1 MTSSPKWT
9 RTRATR
15 GFTLLEVMI
24 ASAIGLIVLG
34 AGLVAAMQMQRRSQF
49 EEQTMQAQTTGRVV
63 MELISA
69 DLQRAGA
76 GMGNAPIVF
85 SDTRVQAPIQAWT
98 EPDLRAV
105 DVTRPFPADANF
117 ALPPPPPSHLADFA
131 SDVLQMHW
139 GDTRAMVTLA
149 NCTPPPPQPQDFVRN
164 DAQVFCLVPNS
175 STRLAPT
182 VAPSTPALAVNPS
195 RNMAC
200 HVRVTSV
207 DAASNQLIAEVGS
220 GTETTT
226 VPPCGTPG
234 DPLWRVSN
242 PARESWRIM
251 QAQSAAYRVNWASGT
266 PTLEYLGPG
275 AEDWVVLSRH
285 VERLKV
291 RFGVMSH
298 APPIGFRWFPD
309 PDPAVNLPE
318 IDNCTIARCPIDQHP
333 DASLEPGAPA
343 DDTELRLRLWQR
355 VREAEVTLVVRT
367 PRPDRDAFDPDEAM
381 RYDKEGFPIDGFKRR
396 TYTFRVM
403 LRNFAAGGLQPPLVG
418 E

>member
-1 MTSSPKWT
+1 MRTP
-9 RTRATR
+9 TRAAR

-63 MELISA
+63 MELLSA

-85 SDTRVQAPIQAWT
+85 SDTRIQAPLQVWT
-98 EPDLRAV
+98 EPDLSAA
-105 DVTRPFPADANF
+105 DVTRPFPADPGF
-117 ALPPPPPSHLADFA
+117 ALPPAGHLEEFA

-149 NCTPPPPQPQDFVRN
+149 NCPGGFVRN
-164 DAQVFCLVPNS
+164 GAQDFCLVPNS
-175 STRLAPT
+175 STRLQPT
-182 VAPSTPALAVNPS
+182 AAPSTPALAVNPN
-195 RNMAC
+195 RNRAC
-200 HVRVTSV
+200 HVRVTNV
-207 DAASNQLIAEVGS
+207 DAASNVLTAEVGS
-220 GTETTT
+220 GLETTT
-226 VPPCGTPG
+226 VAPCGIAG
-234 DPLWRVSN
+234 DPLWRVQN
-242 PARESWRIM
+242 PGQESWRIM
-251 QAQSAAYRVNWASGT
+251 QAQSVAYRVNWASGT

-275 AEDWVVLSRH
+275 AADWVVLSRH

-309 PDPAVNLPE
+309 PDPAVDLPE

-333 DASLEPGAPA
+333 TDEAAPPA
-343 DDTELRLRLWQR
+343 DDAELRLRLWQR

-367 PRPDRDAFDPDEAM
+367 PRPDRDAFDPDEPIEL
-381 RYDKEGFPIDGFKRR
+381 DKEGFPIDGFKRR

-403 LRNFAAGGLQPPLVG
+403 LRNFAAGGMQPPLVG